1 MLALKAAVETEEE
14 ILMGPKIG
22 GVKHI
27 LKIAT
32 AMWAAIKQVNAA
44 AVGRIP
50 NGVAEEQM
58 RFIGLVLAHLVFR
71 DDPIVD
77 PETGDYVFIAR
88 MEPSIDP
95 IDPHVSGQI
104 QKELDTQ
111 LRAQLAC
118 QELLVEEKDVGNVL
132 AEKELFE
139 ILKNK
144 VSRGISN
151 RAEWAKWLELV
162 EKFRLISL
170 NHYKVPHFN
179 LIFRTFI
186 AFGDEAPKLIL
197 LVRVLLEGTIDEH
210 QFDKYLETEIAKME
224 KIFFI
229 MLIFGLFCAE
239 SRASPKE
246 DKKNIAKL
254 QRSPSF
260 NVYLQNEN
268 GHRTPTLS
276 EFVDKN
282 STGKKKKDKPK
293 AKEAEQTNKIDV
305 NTEFSFPTT
314 KHSDDAA
321 STFGGWSSKK
331 T

>member
-1 MLALKAAVETEEE
+1 MLENCIAYENKRKFLSLEILGTIGQQSPGQGYNMLALKAAVEKEEE
-14 ILMGPKIG
+14 IMMGPKIG

-210 QFDKYLETEIAKME
+210 QFDKYLETE
-224 KIFFI
+224 
-229 MLIFGLFCAE
+229 
-239 SRASPKE
+239 
-246 DKKNIAKL
+246 DKTNIAKL
-254 QRSPSF
+254 QRK
-260 NVYLQNEN
+260 
-268 GHRTPTLS
+268 
-276 EFVDKN
+276 FVDKN

-293 AKEAEQTNKIDV
+293 AKEAEQANKIDV

-314 KHSDDAA
+314 KHSDVM
-321 STFGGWSSKK
+321 
-331 T
+331 